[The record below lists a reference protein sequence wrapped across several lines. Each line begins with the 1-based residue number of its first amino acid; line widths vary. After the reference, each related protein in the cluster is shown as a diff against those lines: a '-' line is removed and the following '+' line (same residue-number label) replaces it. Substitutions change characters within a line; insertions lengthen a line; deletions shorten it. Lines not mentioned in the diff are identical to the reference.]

1 MNPGDWSDLIALLEG
16 AKRGLHFGEGLSDVE
31 VQRAEESYGV
41 RFPPDLRAF
50 LQTALPLGS
59 PFPNWRIADDPIA
72 REAESLVLRGIL
84 FDVEENGV
92 WLPEWGQRPGQL
104 DDAKALV
111 AEHVKKAPRL
121 IPIYGHRMMPD
132 RPHLNSNPIFSIH
145 QTDMIYY
152 GFNLDDY
159 FRHEFDL
166 PNRKP
171 WPSKVRSIEFWEP
184 DRWQEVRW
192 R

>member
-1 MNPGDWSDLIALLEG
+1 MNRGNWSDLIALLEG
-16 AKRGLHFGEGLSDVE
+16 AKRGLHFGEGLSDAE

-72 REAESLVLRGIL
+72 REAESFVLRGIL

-92 WLPEWGQRPGQL
+92 WLPEWGQRPEQL

-111 AEHVKKAPRL
+111 AKHVEKAPRL

-132 RPHLNSNPIFSIH
+132 RPHLNGNPIFSIH

-152 GFNLDDY
+152 GFDLDDY

-171 WPSKVRSIEFWEP
+171 WPSKVRSIDFWEP

-192 R
+192 Q